1 MGGTRLRGSGALQ
14 APPAAGVYDV
24 VQRAPYRTVCCV
36 TSALVICAATIASA
50 APRATPPDHVAPGR
64 TVAHVVT
71 PRDTFASLL
80 EGDGVP
86 SDEVLR
92 WRRAA
97 RPVVDLMHLVSGRT
111 LRASFDA
118 HGRLTSLRYDLDG
131 EERLAIDRG
140 TRHALVG
147 RREAQ
152 PVRIRAVGAR
162 GIVGGTFQDA
172 AMRAGIPDPIVSQLV
187 DLLSWRLD
195 FKADM
200 HRGDRFHVL
209 WEQRTTLDGRPLKP
223 GRVLAVE
230 YLGRADSAAAYLY
243 TPDAGGTAMYVDDQG
258 HRVDAAPLRYPLD
271 FMHISSAF
279 SEARFH
285 PILLQNRPHNGVDF
299 SAPPGTPVRAI
310 GAAVVQFAGNK
321 NGFGNY
327 IELDH
332 GGEMISAYAHLQ
344 GIDRAVVG
352 GAHVARGQL
361 IGWVG
366 QSGLAT
372 GPHLHFAIFEHG
384 EYVDPLSI
392 EYSADPASV
401 DPTAFARVRHQMQAR
416 LRAIPQAS
424 SAAPT
429 APEIGSPPLA
439 QAGQSGSITLTF

>member
-1 MGGTRLRGSGALQ
+1 VAS
-14 APPAAGVYDV
+14 Y
-24 VQRAPYRTVCCV
+24 RAVCFV
-36 TSALVICAATIASA
+36 TIALVFVATVAQAAQRSGSTDRTA
-50 APRATPPDHVAPGR
+50 AGR
-64 TVAHVVT
+64 TVAHVIT
-71 PRDTFASLL
+71 PRDTCASLL
-80 EGDGVP
+80 AGDGVP
-86 SDEVLR
+86 ADEVLR
-92 WRRAA
+92 WQRAA
-97 RPVVDLMHLVSGRT
+97 RPIVDLVHVVAGRI

-118 HGRLTSLRYDLDG
+118 RGRLMALRYDLDG
-131 EERLAIDRG
+131 EQRLAVDRG
-140 TRHALVG
+140 TRSALVV

-152 PVRIRAVGAR
+152 PVRVRAVGVR
-162 GIVGGTFQDA
+162 GIVGHTFQDA
-172 AMRAGIPDPIVSQLV
+172 ALRAGIPDPIVSQLV

-230 YLGRADSAAAYLY
+230 YLGRADSASAYLY
-243 TPDAGGTAMYVDDQG
+243 TPDGGGAPMYVDDQG

-271 FMHISSAF
+271 YMHISSAF
-279 SEARFH
+279 SDARFH

-299 SAPPGTPVRAI
+299 AAPAGTPVRAI
-310 GAAVVQFAGNK
+310 GQATVQFAGNK
-321 NGFGNY
+321 SGFGNY

-332 GGEMISAYAHLQ
+332 GGDMISAYAHLQ
-344 GIDRAVVG
+344 NIDRAIVP
-352 GAHVARGQL
+352 GAHVGRGQL

-392 EYSADPASV
+392 EYSADLASV
-401 DPTAFARVRHQMQAR
+401 DPAACARVRRQMQAR

-424 SAAPT
+424 PAAPT
-429 APEIGSPPLA
+429 APEVGSPPLA
-439 QAGQSGSITLTF
+439 QAGRIGPITLTF